1 MRSKK
6 NIACT
11 VARKQ
16 PHHHSQVIH
25 HHHDLLQNETETPP
39 IEGKDNCSLWLYLMM
54 PKSSWLAYTIV
65 ILDRVIS
72 AYLQVEIHVDPLR
85 HQNPK
90 FTSPNTNFCGNC
102 SFRKAKSTLRLGFPS
117 KDCKRSST
125 LNVKWLFQCPQEI
138 FTRCRPQAND
148 QK

>member
-25 HHHDLLQNETETPP
+25 HHHDLLQNETETPR
-39 IEGKDNCSLWLYLMM
+39 IEGKDNCSQWLMK
-54 PKSSWLAYTIV
+54 PKSSWLAYTF
-65 ILDRVIS
+65 VIS
-72 AYLQVEIHVDPLR
+72 AYLQVEIRVDPLR
-85 HQNPK
+85 HQNPT

-102 SFRKAKSTLRLGFPS
+102 SLRKAKSPLRLGFPS
-117 KDCKRSST
+117 KDCKRSGT
-125 LNVKWLFQCPQEI
+125 LNVKWLLQCPQEI

>member
-11 VARKQ
+11 LAREQ
-16 PHHHSQVIH
+16 PHHYSQVIH
-25 HHHDLLQNETETPP
+25 HHHDLLQNETETPR
-39 IEGKDNCSLWLYLMM
+39 IEGKDNCSLWLMK

-72 AYLQVEIHVDPLR
+72 AYLQVEIRVDPLR

-102 SFRKAKSTLRLGFPS
+102 SPRKAKSTLKLGFPS
-117 KDCKRSST
+117 KDCKRSGT

-138 FTRCRPQAND
+138 FTRCRL
-148 QK
+148 

>member
-6 NIACT
+6 TIACT

-16 PHHHSQVIH
+16 PHHHSQVMH
-25 HHHDLLQNETETPP
+25 HHHDLLQNETDTPRT
-39 IEGKDNCSLWLYLMM
+39 EGKDNCSLWLIK

-65 ILDRVIS
+65 ILDRVIF
-72 AYLQVEIHVDPLR
+72 YLQVEIRVDPLR
-85 HQNPK
+85 RQNPK

-117 KDCKRSST
+117 KDCKRSGT
-125 LNVKWLFQCPQEI
+125 MNVKWLFQEI
-138 FTRCRPQAND
+138 FTRC
-148 QK
+148 

>member
-25 HHHDLLQNETETPP
+25 HHHDLLQNETETPR
-39 IEGKDNCSLWLYLMM
+39 IEGKDNCSQWLMR

-72 AYLQVEIHVDPLR
+72 AYLQVEIRVDPLR

-102 SFRKAKSTLRLGFPS
+102 SLRKAKSTLRLGFPS
-117 KDCKRSST
+117 KDCKRSGT